1 MSHFINTH
9 LPELPDT
16 MELMEKLQYDFDTNP
31 LGMAGDVSMNDNH
44 SKSSTSLPS
53 LEHEGRGSLSNKGG
67 TAKCPSCRSKQT
79 EIDSLRRNVEAL
91 SQQLLAAKAKN
102 AELGTKLEAAQ
113 RRGRLLENKLVG
125 TRRVAI
131 DGAGPRL
138 DALQFV
144 KYERSEDEEAQFV
157 VNWRRTVGVQQLK
170 ESVRGGYDNGKWKC
184 EGDNE
189 LYGYFDSIL
198 EFLNENE
205 EDVVVPLI
213 LFPKDSDVAMAGGH
227 HDDEDVATRPQHEV
241 LEQFEIGR
249 HDRVQALNGQR
260 GLRAKVDVPAM
271 TVLGQYVGAEY
282 LEEEF
287 HAAFSGTAEFA
298 AKNMFAFTLSVGD
311 RKKTKGPLPT
321 IVIDPLG
328 LEDPDGLKPVVM
340 MLNDCRAD
348 ISSPDKT
355 AADER
360 AENVVFAKVSLNG
373 WPTLF
378 VITKRRV
385 KAGEE
390 ILGFYGSDYWD
401 ALKAKQLQQHIQQ
414 RTQHRVD
421 NIIRGAVDP
430 NAKRVN
436 LL

>member
-1 MSHFINTH
+1 MSNFINTH
-9 LPELPDT
+9 LPQLPDT

-31 LGMAGDVSMNDNH
+31 VDVSMNDNH

-53 LEHEGRGSLSNKGG
+53 LEHERGANGSSSG
-67 TAKCPSCRSKQT
+67 TNSRQCASCRSKQS
-79 EIDSLRRNVEAL
+79 EVNSLRAQLEAVNRQL
-91 SQQLLAAKAKN
+91 LESQQKVLRLTAQ
-102 AELGTKLEAAQ
+102 LQDAQ
-113 RRGRLLENKLVG
+113 RAQVNVHGQSRGNGLRPQK
-125 TRRVAI
+125 
-131 DGAGPRL
+131 
-138 DALQFV
+138 ALQFV
-144 KYERSEDEEAQFV
+144 QYDRSEDASADDAQFV
-157 VNWRRTVGVQQLK
+157 VNWRRTVAVQSLK
-170 ESVRGGYDNGKWKC
+170 ERVRGGYDAGKWKC

-213 LFPKDSDVAMAGGH
+213 LFPKDVAMAGALGVGGGGG
-227 HDDEDVATRPQHEV
+227 DEDTVTRPQRAV

-249 HDRVQALNGQR
+249 HDRVRALDGQR
-260 GLRAKVDVPAM
+260 GLRAKVDIPAM

-282 LEEEF
+282 LEAEF
-287 HAAFSGTAEFA
+287 TAAFGGTAEEDRR
-298 AKNMFAFTLSVGD
+298 NEFAFTLSVGD
-311 RKKTKGPLPT
+311 RKKAAGPLPQ

-328 LEDPDGLKPVVM
+328 LQSVDGVRPMVM
-340 MLNDCRAD
+340 LLNDCRAD
-348 ISSPDKT
+348 I
-355 AADER
+355 AAPSKSAEDER

-401 ALKAKQLQQHIQQ
+401 ARKAQQLQKRIKMRKQK
-414 RTQHRVD
+414 
-421 NIIRGAVDP
+421 RGG
-430 NAKRVN
+430 NM
-436 LL
+436 L